1 MKTSNTGQIYKV
13 PMKWLSHQCL
23 KEGKNNKKMLKKKKK
38 KKEQCE
44 DSMEAESELALK
56 YRNDSERQ

>member
-1 MKTSNTGQIYKV
+1 M
-13 PMKWLSHQCL
+13 L
-23 KEGKNNKKMLKKKKK
+23 KGRKEQQQQKMLKKKKER

-44 DSMEAESELALK
+44 DSMEAGSELALK